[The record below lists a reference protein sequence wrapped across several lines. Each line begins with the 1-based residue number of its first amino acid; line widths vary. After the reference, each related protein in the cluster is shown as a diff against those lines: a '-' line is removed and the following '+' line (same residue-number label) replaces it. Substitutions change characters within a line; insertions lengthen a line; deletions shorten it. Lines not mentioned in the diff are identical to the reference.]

1 MFPQTQIVFP
11 GSLTPDAPADTYAGI
26 GKRKCV
32 RLLARLTK
40 DPSRG
45 REAALNGPEVS
56 FSAVVIGS
64 GLTAWANLKKSA
76 VTQQQLM
83 AQSAQVERAT
93 TYFLENAGSITS
105 SLDITEDFRLM
116 QVSLGAFGLS
126 EDSASKYF
134 IKRIMDE
141 GVASSDALANKLSD
155 RRYRLLA
162 ANFDFSNSIFPGL
175 SADSTQGV
183 VDRFVREQFEKSV
196 GETDNSLRLSL
207 NFSRTISEISAS
219 SSSDAAAWYQ
229 VLGTPPTREVIAKAL
244 GLPDQFFNLDIDD
257 QVTRMSERAESRF
270 GTSSIR
276 DLSGPELS
284 DLIIESYLLQEQ
296 INQTNMKSPKCSSWP
311 QTMGWT
317 SWPSKRPR
325 SMITKMVRS

>member
-1 MFPQTQIVFP
+1 M
-11 GSLTPDAPADTYAGI
+11 
-26 GKRKCV
+26 
-32 RLLARLTK
+32 
-40 DPSRG
+40 
-45 REAALNGPEVS
+45 S

-105 SLDITEDFRLM
+105 SLDIIEDFRLM

-141 GVASSDALANKLSD
+141 GVASSEALANKLSD

-162 ANFDFSNSIFPGL
+162 TNFDFSNSIFSGL

-284 DLIIESYLLQEQ
+284 DRIIESYLLQEQ
-296 INQTNMKSPKCSSWP
+296 INQTSALSAS
-311 QTMGWT
+311 QTALSLLRNLPG
-317 SWPSKRPR
+317 
-325 SMITKMVRS
+325 